1 MFNFTVLSLI
11 LIGFSLIILMLKQGL
26 SRKVDI
32 FSARNMYLVGF
43 IVYQIIS
50 PAVSLHTGN
59 FMFFRVYFPE
69 ETGKAFLMMVI
80 TFLAMFLFGY
90 QKLWFT
96 PWLAR
101 KFKFQ
106 ARETDDY
113 LLLGLAC
120 FLVILGGALRFFPL
134 PNFVG
139 PSVQVGM
146 AFAAIAAAMAGW
158 VWSNRRTNL
167 PVAIVCGLILCG
179 SLLIVLVAAFGRRP
193 LLGVLM
199 GVAWGV
205 YHRRVRYVSPAKMM
219 AFIAPFVV
227 AATLVVA
234 AFSATRSHEYKAKPD
249 LQGFIHDMVNADLKK
264 GMENLLGGQV
274 CGAAS
279 LWAIEQW
286 PERLEVRPF
295 FSFQYMA
302 MYFVPRFMWEDKPAP
317 LGNDIA
323 RLANVQGVN
332 QKGITIP
339 PGVVGYSVAEG
350 GYWALIIYGLFF
362 GQFMRF
368 IDELVKLNPTNSF
381 IILPAAVATGQAFG
395 LARGCIAVFSDLLI
409 LGFVATYL
417 LLFVADRMFGR
428 KLPQMQMMA
437 PHPQYR

>member
-1 MFNFTVLSLI
+1 MYDFTVLSLI
-11 LIGFSLIILMLKQGL
+11 FIGISLIILMLKQGL

-43 IVYQIIS
+43 IIYQIIS
-50 PAVSLHTGN
+50 PAVALHTGD
-59 FMFFRVYFPE
+59 FLFFRVYDPTH
-69 ETGKAFLMMVI
+69 TGKTFLLMVI

-90 QKLWFT
+90 QKVWFA
-96 PWLAR
+96 PWMAGKL
-101 KFKFQ
+101 KFQ

-113 LLLGLAC
+113 MLLSLSVFLLLVGAVFRFSALAT
-120 FLVILGGALRFFPL
+120 ITGA
-134 PNFVG
+134 
-139 PSVQVGM
+139 SIQVGV
-146 AFAAIAAAMAGW
+146 AFAAIASAMAGW
-158 VWSNRRTNL
+158 VWSNRRSNL
-167 PVAIVCGLILCG
+167 PVALVCAMVVGG
-179 SLLIVLVAAFGRRP
+179 SLLMVLVGAFGRRP
-193 LLGVLM
+193 LLAVLM
-199 GVAWGV
+199 GVSWGV

-234 AFSATRSHEYKAKPD
+234 AFSATRSHEYKQKPD
-249 LQGFIHDMVNADLKK
+249 LAGMVKDMINADLKA

-286 PERLEVRPF
+286 PDRLEVRPF
-295 FSFQYMA
+295 FSFKYMA
-302 MYFVPRFMWEDKPAP
+302 MYFIPRFMWEEKPAP

-323 RLANVQGVN
+323 RLANVKGVN

-339 PGVVGYSVAEG
+339 PGVIGYSVAEG

-362 GQFMRF
+362 GQFMRL

-409 LGFVATYL
+409 LGFVATYI

-428 KLPQMQMMA
+428 KLANWQMMT
-437 PHPQYR
+437 PQYR